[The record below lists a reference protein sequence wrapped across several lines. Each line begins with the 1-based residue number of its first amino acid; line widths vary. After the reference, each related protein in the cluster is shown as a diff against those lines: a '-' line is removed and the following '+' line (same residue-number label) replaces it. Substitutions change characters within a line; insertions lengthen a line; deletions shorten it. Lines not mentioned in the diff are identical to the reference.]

1 MQLRNRLFNNLQTLS
16 RKILKSQI
24 KQKIVRKKSKK
35 LRSKMMIPVMQRMK
49 TRNSSIEYSWTR
61 RELKNTKR
69 I

>member
-1 MQLRNRLFNNLQTLS
+1 MQLRNRPFNNLQTSS
-16 RKILKSQI
+16 RKTLKSKI
-24 KQKIVRKKSKK
+24 KQKIARMKSKK
-35 LRSKMMIPVMQRMK
+35 PRSKMMKPVLQRMK